1 LAYTTL
7 MSVMVG
13 VRKFRENLSHYLDLV
28 RDGTNV
34 VVITERGK
42 PVARLQG
49 PSNLERLIAEGLVTP
64 ARKPK
69 TPIRRDRLIKLDGP
83 PSLSDVIIEDRRRE
97 RG

>member
-1 LAYTTL
+1 

-13 VRKFRENLSHYLDLV
+13 VRKLRENLSYYLDLV

-34 VVITERGK
+34 VIITERGK

-49 PSNLERLIAEGLVTP
+49 PSNLERMISEGLVTP

-69 TPIRRDRLIKLDGP
+69 KPIRGDRVIELDGP
-83 PSLSDVIIEDRRRE
+83 PSLSDMIIEDRRRE